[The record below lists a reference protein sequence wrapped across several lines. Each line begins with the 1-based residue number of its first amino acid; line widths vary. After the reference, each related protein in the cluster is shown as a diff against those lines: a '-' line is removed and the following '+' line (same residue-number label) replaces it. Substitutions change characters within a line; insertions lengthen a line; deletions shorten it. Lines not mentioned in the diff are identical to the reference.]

1 MTELPHEHAVVLH
14 YGYKFRLRRSEWIA
28 GAVCF
33 ICGFA
38 LLMPTDIFANG
49 NTYAF
54 IRSIVSEEVAGTIM
68 LFAGALRLAGLII
81 NGARRRVTPWMRLLG
96 ALLGAGIFTALTLGF
111 AASGVLGLW
120 LGTWPVYAVVEYFN
134 IYDTTRD
141 ARQAHG

>member
-1 MTELPHEHAVVLH
+1 MIVH
-14 YGYKFRLRRSEWIA
+14 YGHKFRLRRSEWVA

-38 LLMPTDIFANG
+38 LLLPGDIFSNSNA
-49 NTYAF
+49 YAF
-54 IRSIVSEEVAGTIM
+54 IRTVISEEMAGAAM
-68 LFAGALRLAGLII
+68 LFAGALRLVGLVI
-81 NGARRRVTPWMRLLG
+81 NGARRRVTPWMRLFG
-96 ALLGAGIFTALTLGF
+96 ALLGAGIFTALSLGF

-134 IYDTTRD
+134 IYDTSRD